1 MKSRVTC
8 RGPGRDLKG
17 RSEYLRLGI
26 FPLVGMRRRSAW
38 TFFLFFRHFLVRR
51 DSGHGR
57 AATSLIS
64 RQVGRKVQP
73 GENEPRRTD
82 YLGRVL
88 FQRAIT
94 TTITIHISRW
104 SMHHAALFG

>member
-38 TFFLFFRHFLVRR
+38 TFFFYFSVIFWCGVIP
-51 DSGHGR
+51 
-57 AATSLIS
+57 ATEEL
-64 RQVGRKVQP
+64 
-73 GENEPRRTD
+73 
-82 YLGRVL
+82 
-88 FQRAIT
+88 QRA
-94 TTITIHISRW
+94 S
-104 SMHHAALFG
+104 SVDK